1 MTDDDD
7 NDDMMVVSLQSAPN
21 IHGKAVLVVQMGA
34 VYLHSGKRAVT
45 HRQRKEKK
53 EKEKKKKKRNR
64 DSGQHLRS
72 RPQLPQLSAEKV
84 HMHTHMCT

>member
-7 NDDMMVVSLQSAPN
+7 NDDMIVVSLQSAPN

-34 VYLHSGKRAVT
+34 VYLHSGKHAVT

-53 EKEKKKKKRNR
+53 RKEKRNR
-64 DSGQHLRS
+64 DSGQHLRNH
-72 RPQLPQLSAEKV
+72 PQLPQLSAEKV